1 MPVPILPEQELS
13 IKENH
18 VYEITLSKNDYQS
31 LSLLLSTV
39 PRLQDRTHDD
49 NRGTINLCFLYSEY
63 PLYDS
68 LFHQIRCKNYSVR
81 RDTVS

>member
-18 VYEITLSKNDYQS
+18 VYEITVTKNDYFALS
-31 LSLLLSTV
+31 SLLETI
-39 PRLQDRTHDD
+39 PRLQERTHDD

-63 PLYDS
+63 QLYNS
-68 LFHQIRCKNYSVR
+68 LFHQIRSKHYMAWRN
-81 RDTVS
+81 TVS